1 MTREQRQNED
11 IFRHLKTKKSKKYG
25 PSLKEQ
31 LKAMSARGKWVQRE
45 GMGYV
50 KMVSLEIVK
59 MHQFASLT
67 IDNVK
72 KKTFYL
78 HKKEK
83 EEKLNPLVGDNK
95 IWGGYIIGS

>member
-1 MTREQRQNED
+1 M
-11 IFRHLKTKKSKKYG
+11 KTKKYR

-31 LKAMSARGKWVQRE
+31 LKDTPARRKWVQRE

-72 KKTFYL
+72 KKKTFYL

-83 EEKLNPLVGDNK
+83 EEELNPLVGDNK

>member
-1 MTREQRQNED
+1 
-11 IFRHLKTKKSKKYG
+11 
-25 PSLKEQ
+25 
-31 LKAMSARGKWVQRE
+31 
-45 GMGYV
+45 MGYV

-72 KKTFYL
+72 KKKTFYL

-95 IWGGYIIGS
+95 I

>member
-1 MTREQRQNED
+1 
-11 IFRHLKTKKSKKYG
+11 
-25 PSLKEQ
+25 
-31 LKAMSARGKWVQRE
+31 
-45 GMGYV
+45 MGYV

-72 KKTFYL
+72 KKKTFYL

-83 EEKLNPLVGDNK
+83 EEELNPLVGDNK
-95 IWGGYIIGS
+95 I